1 MCFYCRQ
8 YIHIYTYTY
17 IYNPCNPPLKQWV
30 AELQRDVINPNDRM
44 RRVLPEPPLIAER
57 NCKSLKNHLMPTRLP
72 APLDAVTG
80 NFKCD
85 RSKCFDMSAAFGG
98 NRKFQK

>member
-1 MCFYCRQ
+1 
-8 YIHIYTYTY
+8 
-17 IYNPCNPPLKQWV
+17 
-30 AELQRDVINPNDRM
+30 M

-57 NCKSLKNHLMPTRLP
+57 NCKSLKNHIMPTRLP

-85 RSKCFDMSAAFGG
+85 RSNKMFDMSAASGG